1 VAVNCIG
8 LPWASAVGGLRLTDC
23 KIRGAGDEP
32 HAKVIAIARTTR
44 KKTERP
50 YFLIA
55 DLLPLRIPGKNSGMP
70 AEYFLK
76 YLFLPSCSWRNRI
89 IKGRPFRSRL

>member
-1 VAVNCIG
+1 MAVNWTG
-8 LPWASAVGGLRLTDC
+8 LSWASAVRGLRFTDC
-23 KIRGAGDEP
+23 KTRGDEP

>member
-1 VAVNCIG
+1 VAVNWTG

-23 KIRGAGDEP
+23 KIRGGGDEP
-32 HAKVIAIARTTR
+32 HAKLIAIATTAG

-55 DLLPLRIPGKNSGMP
+55 DLLPLGIPGRNPKMP
-70 AEYFLK
+70 AGYYPK
-76 YLFLPSCSWRNRI
+76 YLF
-89 IKGRPFRSRL
+89 FA

>member
-1 VAVNCIG
+1 MAVNWTG

-23 KIRGAGDEP
+23 KVRGDEP
-32 HAKVIAIARTTR
+32 HAKVIAIARTAR

-70 AEYFLK
+70 AEQLSQIF
-76 YLFLPSCSWRNRI
+76 FA
-89 IKGRPFRSRL
+89 